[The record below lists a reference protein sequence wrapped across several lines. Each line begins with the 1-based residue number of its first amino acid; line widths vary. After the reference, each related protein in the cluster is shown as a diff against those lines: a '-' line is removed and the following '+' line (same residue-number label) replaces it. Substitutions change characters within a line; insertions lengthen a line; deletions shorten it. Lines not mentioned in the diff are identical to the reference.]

1 MVVFMKKLLR
11 PQDLLLLGLSNAL
24 DVFEE
29 IRDPFEIMAKSY
41 ESMYGFV
48 PARYKRHEFNHLVWR
63 NIKTGYI
70 EKVVTNGIPY
80 LRLTSS
86 GKNKVKRDFSLL
98 RFQSAKWDKKW
109 RVVIFDILEL
119 NRRTRDR
126 MRIKLKE
133 LGFGMFQ
140 QSVYISPHDLARDF
154 AEFIESEGLDDWAY
168 VLEVSRIASGD
179 TKGLANKIWKLSK
192 INEKYSELEEE
203 IRRNDLISF
212 NGRIKKL
219 HHNLREKTV
228 EIQEVIRKL
237 YEKYLEIIIQDP
249 FLPYEL
255 LPDDWNGDR
264 VRNLIGRLV
273 KNNR

>member
-1 MVVFMKKLLR
+1 MKKLLR

-48 PARYKRHEFNHLVWR
+48 PAKYKRHEFNHLVWR

-70 EKVVTNGIPY
+70 EKVIKNGMPY
-80 LRLTSS
+80 LRLTSR
-86 GKNKVKRDFSLL
+86 GQRKVIRDFSLL
-98 RFQSAKWDKKW
+98 RFQKSKWDKKW

-119 NRRTRDR
+119 NRKTRDR
-126 MRIKLKE
+126 MRRKLRE

-154 AEFIESEGLDDWAY
+154 AEFTESEGLDEWVY

-179 TKGLANKIWKLSK
+179 TKSLANKIWKLDK
-192 INEKYSELEEE
+192 INEKYSKIEGDVQ
-203 IRRNDLISF
+203 RNDLISF
-212 NGRIKKL
+212 NGRSKKL
-219 HHNLREKTV
+219 HLNSRERNI
-228 EIQEVIRKL
+228 EIQEGIKKI
-237 YEKYLEIIIQDP
+237 YEKYLEVVVQDP

-255 LPDDWNGDR
+255 LPADWTGDR

-273 KNNR
+273 KQ